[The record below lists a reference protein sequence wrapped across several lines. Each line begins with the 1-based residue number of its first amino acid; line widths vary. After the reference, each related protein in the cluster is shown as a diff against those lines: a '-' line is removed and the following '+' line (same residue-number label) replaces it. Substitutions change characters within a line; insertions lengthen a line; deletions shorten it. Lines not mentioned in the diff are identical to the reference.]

1 MISEDKSMIVIS
13 AAEIKKSLTNLS
25 RKDLVAPDGT
35 LKAGVNRKRDAL
47 MYMVYLWQ
55 NNKGGPFK
63 EIGNK
68 TISKKKIADLIK
80 KLSQTKISEIVTELN
95 KKILASNLTIK
106 HFNYDLKAE
115 DYEEMIYFLDHELE
129 KCRKTLQAYSNINIV
144 PNIKFVTGDIPI
156 PESSVSL
163 TFTNPKSKPPIITEK

>member
-1 MISEDKSMIVIS
+1 MISNDKSMIVIS

-35 LKAGVNRKRDAL
+35 LKAGVNRKRDIL

-55 NNKGGPFK
+55 NNKGGPLK

-68 TISKKKIADLIK
+68 TMSRKSIADLIK
-80 KLSQTKISEIVTELN
+80 KLSKTTIKEIVAELN
-95 KKILASNLTIK
+95 KKILDSDLTIK
-106 HFNYDLKAE
+106 HFKYDFKAE
-115 DYEEMIYFLDHELE
+115 DYEEMIYYLDHELE
-129 KCRKTLQAYSNINIV
+129 KCRKTLQSYSNINIV
-144 PNIKFVTGDIPI
+144 PNIKFLTGDIPI

-163 TFTNPKSKPPIITEK
+163 TFTNPKSKVPIIMEK